1 MALRIR
7 TMTMHFRRAQAKKH
21 PPQWL
26 AQVMDLKNA
35 APWTLSEQKEEKEK
49 EEEVV
54 FCCSEDEDGED
65 PLEEGDEEGGEE
77 EAVARITLVDE
88 EVIEDTAMQP
98 EDK

>member
-1 MALRIR
+1 M
-7 TMTMHFRRAQAKKH
+7 
-21 PPQWL
+21 
-26 AQVMDLKNA
+26 
-35 APWTLSEQKEEKEK
+35 
-49 EEEVV
+49 